1 MLRGYSGF
9 LDLLQPYDCK
19 IKDDLLLRR
28 CTLAI
33 PPSAAAGNHMI
44 FSDLWKTSEIANVRT
59 YVEQPI
65 RKMKV
70 CNLKIRLP

>member
-1 MLRGYSGF
+1 
-9 LDLLQPYDCK
+9 
-19 IKDDLLLRR
+19 
-28 CTLAI
+28 
-33 PPSAAAGNHMI
+33 MI